1 MLLKYWCFATD
12 IKSALRKGERLMEN
26 KEYWGVC
33 VGEGK
38 DTEIVKVYSD
48 YDFAIQ
54 ESAMWTLETGVPHK
68 VLPVVKK
75 EK

>member
-1 MLLKYWCFATD
+1 
-12 IKSALRKGERLMEN
+12 MEN